1 MKQQIV
7 RKKELLWKVEETS
20 ARGGDYDE
28 VIRHQRD
35 LYLLLNKEERMWRQR
50 SRIQWVEKGDR
61 NTRFFHGMATQRKR
75 RNLSRGLKIQMG
87 FGRQRRRLCLTF
99 L

>member
-1 MKQQIV
+1 M
-7 RKKELLWKVEETS
+7 LWKVEETS
-20 ARGGDYDE
+20 ARGGDYDK

-35 LYLLLNKEERMWRQR
+35 LNLLLDKEERMWRQR